1 MTEIG
6 PRFARAVVWSS
17 TLHRGQ
23 RRKGTRIPYAA
34 HPLAVAGLVLADGG
48 SETEAVAALLHDV
61 IEDCGV
67 RPRRIR
73 RRFGRKVA
81 RIVKG
86 CTDDLPGQGRARRK
100 ATSGGKA
107 GRKPKARAARGP
119 ETWRARKERLIAH
132 LADPGTSESVL
143 RVKAADSL
151 DNARSIVADLRR
163 VGPEVWQRF
172 NAGAVDQLWYYR
184 SLANLLGA
192 RHPGV
197 LTDELRAAVRDM
209 ETLAGWWFDVGDPQ
223 EPKRAR

>member
-6 PRFARAVVWSS
+6 PPFARAVVWASA
-17 TLHRGQ
+17 LHRGQ
-23 RRKGTRIPYAA
+23 RRKGTNTPYAA

-48 SETEAVAALLHDV
+48 NETEAVAALLHDV

-67 RPRRIR
+67 RPRKIR

-86 CTDDLPGQGRARRK
+86 CTDDLPGQRKARRK
-100 ATSGGKA
+100 TKAAGKQKA
-107 GRKPKARAARGP
+107 GAEANGARGP
-119 ETWRARKERLIAH
+119 ETWRARKERLVAH
-132 LADPGTSESVL
+132 LADPTTSRSVL

-184 SLANLLGA
+184 SLANVLGA

-197 LTDELRAAVRDM
+197 LTDELRAVVHDM